1 MTTVEEQRT
10 DEQRTT
16 DFRPAGT
23 PDGLEDLRTLVNTA
37 IDTLRDAH
45 SVRRGPVLPGGPPA
59 VAVAARRALEGPLLP
74 EHPAAPDEV
83 FRDLTA
89 AYAHWA
95 VDITHPAAVAR
106 MQCPPTTVAVAAEL
120 VAATLNQSLHAWE
133 SGPFALE
140 LERYVVRELA
150 RIAGYGPESGGTL
163 TAGGSLSNLMAVL
176 AARDN
181 TVTTPAGGTPFADGL
196 AGMGRRPVVLCSD
209 ATHFSIGRA
218 VGITGLGED
227 AILRAPADPTGRLI
241 PDELDRMLGELPD
254 DTVPVAVIACAGSTD
269 EGWVDPLP
277 ELVAVARK
285 HGVWLHVD
293 AAYGGGM
300 LLSPRLRGRLDGIA
314 DADSITMDLHK
325 FGWTPA
331 STGVFLVRSAR
342 SLDALSQQTTTLN
355 AGDDKEAGYY
365 GLYADSVQATR
376 RVDALKVAV
385 TLRSYGRDGMAAMV
399 DRCHELA
406 GYAAGRIAAEPGLE
420 LAAEPALSTVLLRW
434 APDAAGAHT
443 DANGAADTERADVF
457 NGALRRRLMA
467 EGTALLAR
475 TRVPRPDGSSPV
487 FLKLML
493 LNPATTTGQ
502 LDVVIGGIIATARA
516 MEAAATRPAPA
527 AAPEHGGA

>member
-1 MTTVEEQRT
+1 MTTVDEQRT
-10 DEQRTT
+10 DEQRTAV
-16 DFRPAGT
+16 FRPAGT
-23 PDGLEDLRTLVNTA
+23 PEGLEDLRTLVNTA

-45 SVRRGPVLPGGPPA
+45 LVRGGPVLPGGPPA
-59 VAVAARRALEGPLLP
+59 VAEAARRALEGPLLP
-74 EHPAAPDEV
+74 ERPQAPDEV
-83 FRDLTA
+83 FRELIA
-89 AYAHWA
+89 AYANWA
-95 VDITHPAAVAR
+95 VDLTHPAAVAR
-106 MQCPPTTVAVAAEL
+106 MQCPPTSVAIAAEL
-120 VAATLNQSLHAWE
+120 VTATLNQSLHAWE

-150 RIAGYGPESGGTL
+150 ELAGYGTESGGTL

-176 AARDN
+176 AARDSV
-181 TVTTPAGGTPFADGL
+181 VTTPAGGTPFADGL
-196 AGMGRRPVVLCSD
+196 ANLGRRPVILCSD

-218 VGITGLGED
+218 VGITGIGED

-241 PDELDRMLGELPD
+241 PDELDRMLAELPA
-254 DTVPVAVIACAGSTD
+254 DTVPVAIIACAGSTD

-285 HGVWLHVD
+285 YGVWLHVD

-300 LLSPRLRGRLDGIA
+300 LLSPRLRGRLAGIA

-355 AGDDKEAGYY
+355 ADDDKAAGYY

-385 TLRSYGRDGMAAMV
+385 TLRSHGRDGMAELV

-406 GYAAGRIAAEPGLE
+406 GHAAERVAAEPRLE
-420 LAAEPALSTVLLRW
+420 LAAAPALSTVLLRW
-434 APDAAGAHT
+434 AQDPDL
-443 DANGAADTERADVF
+443 ERADAF
-457 NGALRRRLMA
+457 NGALRRRLMSD
-467 EGTALLAR
+467 GTALLAR
-475 TRVPRPDGSSPV
+475 TRVPRADGTNPV

-493 LNPATTTGQ
+493 LNPATTTEQ
-502 LDVVIGGIIATARA
+502 LDLVVAGIVATAEA
-516 MEAAATRPAPA
+516 MEAESAGTA
-527 AAPEHGGA
+527 AAQDRPVPDHGGA